1 MATPQPNTAPHL
13 QCQKQAAE
21 APLQSPEQRWQLSVC
36 RRMPPGEIGFSV
48 STPVVTSM
56 TSRGS
61 DFQKPEW
68 QWHLLGQQGSEES
81 FSRWSHTSHTH
92 THVHVPL
99 QPGVQIGRG
108 TNKRE
113 CPWSSSTCT
122 RPPCLPHM
130 LGIFV
135 LRVHKRFAVHA
146 KCMLKGMRL
155 ACKLCLITAS
165 FSGWFPSVARVQP
178 HGCLHFRQWGQ
189 LAALKPAAGVQ
200 GCIRMCFSGWQLVA

>member
-36 RRMPPGEIGFSV
+36 HRTPPGEIGFSV

-81 FSRWSHTSHTH
+81 FSSGSHTSHTH
-92 THVHVPL
+92 TRASASSARCADWARNK
-99 QPGVQIGRG
+99 QAGVSMKQQHLH
-108 TNKRE
+108 KASV
-113 CPWSSSTCT
+113 SSSHVGNLCAQSARAFCGT
-122 RPPCLPHM
+122 R
-130 LGIFV
+130 
-135 LRVHKRFAVHA
+135 
-146 KCMLKGMRL
+146 
-155 ACKLCLITAS
+155 
-165 FSGWFPSVARVQP
+165 
-178 HGCLHFRQWGQ
+178 
-189 LAALKPAAGVQ
+189 
-200 GCIRMCFSGWQLVA
+200 